1 MDQLKQAIKED
12 DNDSFGYD
20 NKSEN
25 EDDEQQMNDEGDKFQ
40 RNKLGLAF
48 EQAEDFDQVI
58 NNEMDETDKYNS
70 NSIKG

>member
-12 DNDSFGYD
+12 ENDSFGYD

-25 EDDEQQMNDEGDKFQ
+25 EDDEQQINEYEGDKFQ

-48 EQAEDFDQVI
+48 E
-58 NNEMDETDKYNS
+58 
-70 NSIKG
+70 